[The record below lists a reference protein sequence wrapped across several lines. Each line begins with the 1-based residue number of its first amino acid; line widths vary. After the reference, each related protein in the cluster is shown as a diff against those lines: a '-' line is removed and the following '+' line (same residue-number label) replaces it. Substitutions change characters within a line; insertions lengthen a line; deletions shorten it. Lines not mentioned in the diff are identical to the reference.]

1 MGSLIH
7 LLAQSHLS
15 IRPMKAILVLQHD
28 ATPSL
33 CTLSPTSLWDVP
45 SPSPRSEIRLRS
57 GAHPL
62 VFFSFFFCSPLT
74 IAADRSLSLT
84 GA

>member
-28 ATPSL
+28 TTPSL
-33 CTLSPTSLWDVP
+33 CTLPHIALGRAFPHIALGRAFPLASL
-45 SPSPRSEIRLRS
+45 
-57 GAHPL
+57 
-62 VFFSFFFCSPLT
+62 
-74 IAADRSLSLT
+74 
-84 GA
+84 